1 MICIQLMLMFLAAII
16 KLSPPP
22 LGLGKCREL
31 MDPASRPPDYFTVL
45 LSCYC
50 IGSHH
55 LSPTVRSRRPILS
68 SLSHFFAL
76 RFFCLCVWAGLGKSC
91 SLVSVL
97 FPNKMYVALNHE
109 EQHHTTSFLQSSFL
123 FPLPTSICPD
133 KSVADAP
140 TPSPLFNG

>member
-55 LSPTVRSRRPILS
+55 LSPTVRSR
-68 SLSHFFAL
+68 
-76 RFFCLCVWAGLGKSC
+76 
-91 SLVSVL
+91 LVSVL

-140 TPSPLFNG
+140 TPLPTFQRLMRNREENNQKMSRIKTKKEKIRN